1 MTFKEPTYEEYKT
14 ATAFA
19 KFKYKYRT
27 IVLILCWLCLLF
39 LCYYTFVRGEALA
52 KNPLAYGAE
61 KYNVECYCYNY
72 EMQKEFYVNSSTI
85 WTTRGLEKPLED
97 YNEWVLKK

>member
-1 MTFKEPTYEEYKT
+1 MTFKEPTYEEYKS
-14 ATAFA
+14 ATTFA

-39 LCYYTFVRGEALA
+39 LCYYMVVRGEALA

-61 KYNVECYCYNY
+61 KFNVECYCYNY
-72 EMQKEFYVNSSTI
+72 ERQTQFYVNGSTI
-85 WTTRGLEKPLED
+85 WTSGSLEKPLE
-97 YNEWVLKK
+97 YSEEWELKK